1 MTVMTSPVDTS
12 LLAEIAREFAGRAD
26 AHDRA
31 GSFAH
36 ENIDRLRAAGLLT
49 LVVPREFG
57 GAGRGLS
64 AAAKVVGAIAEGD
77 PSTALVLSMQYI
89 SHAAIGRSSLWPPS
103 ARARVF
109 SDGGL
114 INALRVE
121 PMLGSPARGGLPETV
136 ARRDGDAWR
145 ISGHK
150 IYATGIPALRWL
162 LVWARADIDGQVK
175 VGSWLVP
182 ADAPGVSVVETWDHA
197 GMRATCSHDVVL
209 QDVAVPADHAVDV
222 RSPHE
227 WIADP
232 QQAAWNTVLIAA
244 VYDGIAR
251 AARDWLVGWLND
263 RVPSNLGAPLATLP
277 RFQEA
282 VGDIEARL
290 LVNRRLIADS
300 ARRVDQDPVP
310 LPAAEAG
317 LVKHVATGN
326 AIAVVEKALS
336 LTGNHGLS
344 RRHPLE
350 RHHRNVLCSR
360 VHTPQDDSILIAAGR
375 DALGVRAA

>member
-12 LLAEIAREFAGRAD
+12 LLAEIAREFAGHAD

-49 LVVPREFG
+49 LIAPREFG
-57 GAGRGLS
+57 GGGRGLS

-89 SHAAIGRSSLWPPS
+89 SHAAIGRLSLWPPS
-103 ARARVF
+103 ARSRVF

-121 PMLGSPARGGLPETV
+121 PVLGSPARGGLPETV

-182 ADAPGVSVVETWDHA
+182 ADAPGVGVVETWDHV

-227 WIADP
+227 WTIDP

-263 RVPSNLGAPLATLP
+263 RVPSNLGASLATLP

-317 LVKHVATGN
+317 LVKHVASGN

-375 DALGVRAA
+375 DALGVQAA